1 LQVGYTLPASLMKKL
16 TTTKAR
22 IYFSGQDLWELHGV
36 KGGWDP
42 EASTSGFNY
51 PFQRF
56 YSFGID
62 VTF

>member
-1 LQVGYTLPASLMKKL
+1 MKRL
-16 TTTKAR
+16 SISKAR
-22 IYFSGQDLWELHGV
+22 IYFSGQDLWELDGV

-56 YSFGID
+56 YSAGID

>member
-1 LQVGYTLPASLMKKL
+1 VNLVSKISIS
-16 TTTKAR
+16 KAR

-51 PFQRF
+51 PFQRI
-56 YSFGID
+56 YSAGID